1 MKSKIRII
9 LITIIFMCLIILA
22 LLLNV
27 KLDNTEK
34 IANNTESNNVII
46 ESDIEEN
53 NAPILY
59 TDTSIHK
66 LTSTSILLS
75 LQDCVNTYN
84 EYNFKGD
91 GEAIYNIITADYIE
105 SNNINKGNI
114 FEKFAK
120 MSENRSFFAKN
131 VYEKEISF
139 DHMYRYYV
147 YGDVYDSGYK
157 KVESDLYVIDLDK
170 YNLTFS
176 MVPYGETNDSNYEK
190 IINNLISK
198 NSGNTTEVDFN
209 NTESIEKNNYNS
221 FEIKNG
227 DNLTLAVLQ
236 DYFNYYYFLQN
247 NDQQKAYNLLNDEYK
262 SKRFKNEDDY
272 YNYAEKNPTKNVD
285 FAYIKLYNQDEN
297 NKKYIGIDSKG
308 KYYIAIETSPMNY
321 KIMLDSYTVIAQET
335 ADKYNKSSTAEKAC
349 MCLELVKE
357 MINNK
362 DFDTMYSHLNNSFK
376 SKYFQ
381 SANDL
386 KKYVESNYYENNG
399 FKYYDMETNSDG
411 TYTINTFVNNNGDL
425 EDTVE
430 VKFKVKLG
438 ENISDFEVSFNINQ

>member
-1 MKSKIRII
+1 MKRKIIIII
-9 LITIIFMCLIILA
+9 LGIIIIMLITLVV
-22 LLLNV
+22 LLYTNV
-27 KLDNTEK
+27 HIT
-34 IANNTESNNVII
+34 NNNKNNINIVDQNDTG
-46 ESDIEEN
+46 ETDPS
-53 NAPILY
+53 ILY
-59 TDTSIHK
+59 TDTSIQK
-66 LTSTSILLS
+66 LKNVSILLS
-75 LQDCVNTYN
+75 IQDCINSYYKFNYEGNINGVLNILNKNYVNKNSVTSENLY
-84 EYNFKGD
+84 
-91 GEAIYNIITADYIE
+91 
-105 SNNINKGNI
+105 NNIQKI
-114 FEKFAK
+114 D
-120 MSENRSFFAKN
+120 SERNFFVTN
-131 VYEKEISF
+131 CYFKEISF
-139 DHMYRYYV
+139 DHEYKYYI
-147 YGDVYDSGYK
+147 YGDSYSSDYKRLSSEIFVVNLDVYNYTYS
-157 KVESDLYVIDLDK
+157 II
-170 YNLTFS
+170 
-176 MVPYGETNDSNYEK
+176 PYGK
-190 IINNLISK
+190 IEQTEFDKKISELISNDNGGK
-198 NSGNTTEVDFN
+198 IAARTSEIT
-209 NTESIEKNNYNS
+209 SIEKNNYNS

-272 YNYAEKNPTKNVD
+272 YNYAEKNPTKDVD

-411 TYTINTFVNNNGDL
+411 TYTINTFINNNGDL